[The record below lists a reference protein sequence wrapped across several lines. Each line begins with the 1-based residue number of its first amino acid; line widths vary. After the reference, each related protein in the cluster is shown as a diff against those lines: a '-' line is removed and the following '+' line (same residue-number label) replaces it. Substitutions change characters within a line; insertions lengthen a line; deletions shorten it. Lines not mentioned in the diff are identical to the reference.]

1 MEGEFKPKVTPRF
14 GQTSKTDFYTL
25 LKETLKKRKQKKNKS
40 KSKRKNKQ
48 KKIQYSEL
56 NTQKDIK
63 NSNSHKELDLINQP
77 QIKRELAIERWFC
90 DYPKK
95 KFELRNDFD
104 QDHSKIFLQE
114 KEKAFEKLNFN
125 DDLLLSNTTSKSN

>member
-14 GQTSKTDFYTL
+14 GQTYKTDFYTL
-25 LKETLKKRKQKKNKS
+25 LKETLKKRKQKKS
-40 KSKRKNKQ
+40 KSKNKNKN
-48 KKIQYSEL
+48 KKTQYSEL
-56 NTQKDIK
+56 DTPKDK
-63 NSNSHKELDLINQP
+63 KSSNSHNELDLIKQP

-125 DDLLLSNTTSKSN
+125 DDLLLSNTSSKSN